1 MQDDS
6 LVFADDAEVAAP
18 RPASP
23 EGIWRILIVDDDPG
37 VHTVTRMVLRD
48 VTFMGRTLE
57 FLGAHSAA
65 EALPIVEATP
75 DIAIAL
81 IDVVMETDDAGLR
94 LVEQIRGTLENH
106 RTRIILRTGQAGLAP
121 ERDVILRYDIND
133 YKEKTELTAQK
144 LFTAIVTALR
154 SYRDILTIEAQAQ
167 AHHQARREEARIL
180 EIANAVS
187 SELQLDDLLHKI
199 IGATTQLL
207 GAERSSLFLYDA
219 KTDELVSRVA
229 EGLSVKEIRFPSTA
243 GLAGACFTSGD
254 KLDIPDAYAD
264 PRFNQ
269 EFDRQTGFRTRN
281 ILCMPIRTKQGRQLG
296 VVQVLNKI
304 GGPFSDIDAERLRAF
319 GAQFAIALEN
329 AQLFE
334 DVLNARNYNES
345 ILKSLSNGVI
355 TLDTEFRIIK
365 ANSAARRI
373 LNWGETSPVGMSSAN
388 VFAGSN
394 KWVLDSLERV
404 RKSGEVD
411 TTVDGELAIGQ
422 AGGAHVNMTT
432 VPLIDVKEQPIGF
445 MLVLEDITNEKRVK
459 TTMSRYMSRQL
470 VEQVMSAGDNV
481 LGGAT
486 QEVSVLFSDIRKF
499 TTLSEKLGARGI
511 VSLLNAY
518 FTDMV
523 EIIFRNEGIL
533 DKYIGDAIMAVFG
546 TPFVGDHD
554 ADNAIATANEMM
566 IALRVFNQR
575 IIASGSEPLD
585 IGVGVA
591 TGEVVVGNIGS
602 SRRMDYTVIGDS
614 VNLASRLEGANKL
627 YGTTVLV
634 SGTAVAAA
642 KRPHR
647 FRSLDLIRVKGK
659 EQAVEIFECLDHYAD
674 ADFPNMGKTIAAF
687 EKGLAAYRGRDWKG
701 AISSFDQALALNRND
716 GPSALYLERSRHYLA
731 HPPGEDWGGVWT
743 METK

>member
-1 MQDDS
+1 MQDDI
-6 LVFADDAEVAAP
+6 LVFADDAQGAP
-18 RPASP
+18 PEPAPPSRS
-23 EGIWRILIVDDDPG
+23 WKILIVDDDPG

-48 VTFMGRTLE
+48 VTFLDRPLS
-57 FLGAHSAA
+57 FLGAHSGG
-65 EALPIVEATP
+65 EALPLLENND
-75 DIAIAL
+75 DIAVAL

-94 LVEQIRGTLENH
+94 LVEEIRGRLENN
-106 RTRIILRTGQAGLAP
+106 RARIILRTGQAGLAP

-144 LFTAIVTALR
+144 LFTSIIAALR
-154 SYRDILTIEAQAQ
+154 SYRDILTIEAQARQ
-167 AHHQARREEARIL
+167 HSQARAEETRIL

-187 SELQLDDLLHKI
+187 SELQLDDLLLKI

-207 GAERSSLFLYDA
+207 GAERSSLFLYDE

-264 PRFNQ
+264 SRFNR
-269 EFDRQTGFRTRN
+269 EFDRQTGFKTRN
-281 ILCMPIRTKQGRQLG
+281 ILCMPIRTKQGRRMG
-296 VVQVLNKI
+296 VVQVLNKV
-304 GGPFSDIDAERLRAF
+304 GGPFGEIDAERLRAF

-355 TLDTEFRIIK
+355 TLDTEFRVIK

-373 LNWGETSPVGMSSAN
+373 LEWGESTPVGTSLTT
-388 VFAGSN
+388 VFTGPN
-394 KWVLDSLERV
+394 TWIMDSLERV

-411 TTVDGELAIGQ
+411 LTVDGEISLNS
-422 AGGAHVNMTT
+422 GGGSHVNLTT
-432 VPLIDVKEQPIGF
+432 VPLIDIKEQSIGS

-518 FTDMV
+518 FSDMV

-566 IALRVFNQR
+566 TALRGFNKR
-575 IIASGSEPLD
+575 IIAAGSEPLD

-659 EQAVEIFECLDHYAD
+659 EQAVEIFECLDHYAES
-674 ADFPNMGKTIAAF
+674 DFPNMNKTIATF
-687 EKGLAAYRGRDWKG
+687 ERGLSAYRARDWKT
-701 AISSFDQALALNRND
+701 AIDAFGSALELNGGD
-716 GPSALYLERSRHYLA
+716 GPSRLYMERSRHYLA

-743 METK
+743 MESK

>member
-1 MQDDS
+1 MQDDT
-6 LVFADDAEVAAP
+6 LLFADDADEARPEAP
-18 RPASP
+18 APGSA
-23 EGIWRILIVDDDPG
+23 WKILIVDDDPG

-48 VTFMGRTLE
+48 VSFLGKSLTFV
-57 FLGAHSAA
+57 GAHSGA
-65 EALPIVEATP
+65 EAIVLLEKTHDVAV
-75 DIAIAL
+75 AL
-81 IDVVMETDDAGLR
+81 IDVVMETDDAGLK
-94 LVEQIRGTLENH
+94 LVEHIRGTMENH

-121 ERDVILRYDIND
+121 ERDIILRYDIND

-144 LFTAIVTALR
+144 LFTSIVAALR
-154 SYRDILTIEAQAQ
+154 SYRDILTIEAQARQ
-167 AHHQARREEARIL
+167 HVQARREEARIL

-199 IGATTQLL
+199 ISATTQLL
-207 GAERSSLFLYDA
+207 GAERSSLFLYDE

-229 EGLSVKEIRFPSTA
+229 EGLDVKEIRFPSTA
-243 GLAGACFTSGD
+243 GLAGFCFTSGD

-264 PRFNQ
+264 SRFNQ

-281 ILCMPIRTKQGRQLG
+281 ILCMPIRTKQGRRMG

-304 GGPFSDIDAERLRAF
+304 GGPFGDIDAERLRAF

-355 TLDTEFRIIK
+355 TLDMEFRVIK
-365 ANSAARRI
+365 ANPAAQRI
-373 LNWGETSPVGMSSAN
+373 LEWQDTVPLGASLTT
-388 VFAGSN
+388 VFTDAN
-394 KWVLDSLERV
+394 KWIVDGLDRV
-404 RKSGEVD
+404 RASGEID
-411 TTVDGELAIGQ
+411 IAVDGEIVV
-422 AGGAHVNMTT
+422 GGGHDMHVNLTT
-432 VPLIDVKEQPIGF
+432 VPLIDVKEEPIGF
-445 MLVLEDITNEKRVK
+445 MLILEDITKEKRVK

-499 TTLSEKLGARGI
+499 TNLSEKLGARGI

-546 TPFVGDHD
+546 TPFVGKHD
-554 ADNAIATANEMM
+554 ADHAIATANEMM
-566 IALRVFNQR
+566 VALRAFNER
-575 IIASGSEPLD
+575 IIATGSEPLD

-634 SGTAVAAA
+634 SGTAVQAATG
-642 KRPHR
+642 PHR
-647 FRSLDLIRVKGK
+647 FRALDLIRVKGK
-659 EQAVEIFECLDHYAD
+659 EQAVEIFECLDHYAET
-674 ADFPNMGKTIAAF
+674 DFPNMAKTITTF
-687 EKGLAAYRGRDWKG
+687 ERGMRSYRNRDWKA
-701 AISSFDQALALNRND
+701 AIGDFGNALDLHAGD
-716 GPSALYLERSRHYLA
+716 GPSRLYLDRSRYYLE
-731 HPPGEDWGGVWT
+731 HPPGDDWGGVWT